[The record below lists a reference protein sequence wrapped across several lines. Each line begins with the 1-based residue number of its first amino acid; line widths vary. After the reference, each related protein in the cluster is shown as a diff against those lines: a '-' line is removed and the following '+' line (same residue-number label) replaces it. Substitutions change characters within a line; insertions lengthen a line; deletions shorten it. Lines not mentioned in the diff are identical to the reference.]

1 MLSKQVSR
9 PASKRVR
16 VFSNWNEHSAG
27 VEQGELRNGIET
39 RFDLSATRD
48 IRYSVIHPAGYV
60 LDRRNSVLKQAA
72 GKRPIL
78 AVVDQQVND
87 LYGDDLRA
95 YLENELDLRGY
106 LTIDGSES
114 VKTWMPVQRICEKAI
129 DVELS
134 RDGVIIALGGGVT
147 LDITGFAASIFRRG
161 VNFVRI
167 PTSLIGLIDVGV
179 GIKHSIN
186 LGNKKSI
193 VGSFYPAM
201 VNINDPTFLVS
212 LPPRHISCGIAEI
225 IKMAMVL
232 DANLF
237 ATIETHVDKL
247 LAQRFQGSSVAR
259 DVLIRSEFL
268 MLQQIESNLF
278 ESDLRRLPDFG
289 HTFSPAIEA
298 ASGWSIQH
306 GEAVAMDMLLS
317 TAVAQCKGLCSPITL
332 ERLRKL
338 LFAAGL
344 PVTHEV
350 CHPDVLMKALHA
362 ARQHRAGNLNLVVPL
377 EIGQADFIQE
387 VRIDEIEQAL
397 ALIVGGEL
405 TNAGA
410 SSRPGR
416 DASAAWNMA

>member
-1 MLSKQVSR
+1 MLSKRVSQ
-9 PASKRVR
+9 PASKPVR
-16 VFSNWNEHSAG
+16 VFSHRNADSAG
-27 VEQGELRNGIET
+27 VEQRDIPEGIET
-39 RFDLSATRD
+39 RFDLTATRE

-60 LDRRNSVLKQAA
+60 LDRRNSVLQRAA
-72 GKRPIL
+72 GSRPVL
-78 AVVDQQVND
+78 AVVDQQVNH

-114 VKTWMPVQRICEKAI
+114 SKTWMPVQRICEKAI

-134 RDGVIIALGGGVT
+134 RDGVMMAVGGGVT

-161 VNFVRI
+161 VNVVRI

-193 VGSFYPAM
+193 LGSFYPAI
-201 VNINDPTFLVS
+201 VNINDPTFLAT

-225 IKMAMVL
+225 IKVAMVL

-237 ATIETHVDKL
+237 ATLETHL
-247 LAQRFQGSSVAR
+247 EEFLAQRFQVSPLAR
-259 DVLIRSEFL
+259 DVLVRSEVL
-268 MLQQIESNLF
+268 MMQQIEPNLF
-278 ESDLRRLPDFG
+278 ESDLQRLPDFG
-289 HTFSPAIEA
+289 HTFSPTIEA
-298 ASGWSIQH
+298 VSGWTIQH
-306 GEAVAMDMLLS
+306 GEAVAMDMLIS
-317 TAVAQCKGLCSPITL
+317 TALAQCKGLCSPITL

-338 LFAAGL
+338 LSLAGL
-344 PVTHEV
+344 PFTPEV
-350 CHPDVLMKALHA
+350 CRPDVLMKALRA

-387 VRIDEIEQAL
+387 VCFDEIEQAL
-397 ALIVGGEL
+397 ALIDGGDL
-405 TNAGA
+405 TNVGA
-410 SSRPGR
+410 LSRPWR
-416 DASAAWNMA
+416 DASAPWNMA